1 MKTKFPIQ
9 VRFSDV
15 DSFGHVNNA
24 VYLSYFEMAR
34 VLFMNE
40 HIGPHWDWRNKGMI
54 LRKNEV
60 EYLQPVYLYE
70 KVEIEIIPNNLG
82 NTSFTLDYILY
93 ANGVPKC
100 KGSSVLV
107 CFNFVTN
114 QKTEVYDE
122 FKSLFH
128 EFN

>member
-15 DSFGHVNNA
+15 DSLGHVNNA

-60 EYLQPVYLYE
+60 EYMQPVYLYE
-70 KVEIEIIPNNLG
+70 DVEIEIIPHHLG
-82 NTSFTLDYILY
+82 NTSFTLDYILF

-100 KGSSVLV
+100 KGRSVLV

-114 QKTEVYDE
+114 KKIEVYDE

-128 EFN
+128 EIS